1 MTGRTPAGQRTVRR
15 HNLSLIT
22 AALAAAP
29 GSRAELAQRTGLTKA
44 TVSSLVDHLI
54 ARAVLVEGQPA
65 TAGVGRPARP
75 VRLNPDGPVAL
86 GVEINVDYIAAC
98 VLDLT
103 GELRCYRHSEVDNR
117 TRSAAEVIG
126 QAVAL
131 AGEALTELGQP
142 PLGGALALP
151 GVVGA
156 DGTLLRAPNLPVLTG
171 AQPGRQLAA
180 ALGMP
185 QLLVDNEANL
195 GALASLRAEPGVG
208 PDFVYVSGEI
218 GVGAGLVV
226 AGELFRGTNGFA
238 GELGH
243 VVVTQDGPD
252 CGCGGRGCVEQYAG
266 QEVLLRTAGQPDL
279 ERLEVAVASRDPAAL
294 VAVAQAGSALGVG
307 LASLLN
313 VVDLP
318 NVVLGGMYARL
329 FDEITPALTVQLN
342 RRVLASR
349 GAGRLS
355 RSPLGI
361 DAAVRGAA
369 GAVLDQA
376 LRDPAG
382 IPDRDENDRG
392 EKPWDENDRGENDRD
407 ENERDENDRAELG
420 AAGAFSGSVGSSGS
434 SSPWRTPR
442 TG

>member
-1 MTGRTPAGQRTVRR
+1 MTAPRHPAGQQTVRR

-22 AALAAAP
+22 TALAGAP
-29 GSRAELAQRTGLTKA
+29 RSRAELAQRTGLTKA

-54 ARAVLVEGQPA
+54 ARTVLIEGRPA

-86 GVEINVDYIAAC
+86 GVEINVDYVAAC

-103 GELRCYRHSEVDNR
+103 GELRCYRHRVIDNR
-117 TRSAAEVIG
+117 AATAAEVIG
-126 QAVAL
+126 QAGGL
-131 AGEALTELGQP
+131 AGEVLGELGQP

-156 DGTLLRAPNLPVLTG
+156 DGTLLRAPNLPGLTG
-171 AQPGRQLAA
+171 ARPGRLLAD
-180 ALGMP
+180 ALP
-185 QLLVDNEANL
+185 QVGPLLVDNEANL
-195 GALASLRAEPGVG
+195 GALASLRAEPAVG

-226 AGELFRGTNGFA
+226 GGELFRGTHGFA

-243 VVVTQDGPD
+243 VVVSQDGPD

-266 QEVLLRTAGQPDL
+266 QEVLLLTAGQPDL
-279 ERLEVAVASRDPAAL
+279 ERLELAVAARDPAAL

-318 NVVLGGMYARL
+318 KVVLGGVYARL

-342 RRVLASR
+342 RRVLAPR
-349 GAGRLS
+349 RAGRLS

-369 GAVLDQA
+369 GAVLDRA

-382 IPDRDENDRG
+382 IPDPDE
-392 EKPWDENDRGENDRD
+392 
-407 ENERDENDRAELG
+407 LLTG
-420 AAGAFSGSVGSSGS
+420 ARV
-434 SSPWRTPR
+434 P
-442 TG
+442 

>member
-1 MTGRTPAGQRTVRR
+1 MTANPMTAPRSPAGQQTVRR

-22 AALAAAP
+22 TALAAAP
-29 GSRAELAQRTGLTKA
+29 SSRAELAQRTGLTKA

-65 TAGVGRPARP
+65 TAGIGRPARP

-86 GVEINVDYIAAC
+86 GVEINVDYVAAC

-103 GELRCYRHSEVDNR
+103 GELRCYRHSAVDNR
-117 TRSAAEVIG
+117 AASAAEVIE
-126 QAVAL
+126 QAAAVAGEML
-131 AGEALTELGQP
+131 AEFGRPL
-142 PLGGALALP
+142 LGGGLALP
-151 GVVGA
+151 GVVGVG
-156 DGTLLRAPNLPVLTG
+156 GTLLRAPNLPHLMG
-171 AQPGRQLAA
+171 ARPGRQLAA
-180 ALGMP
+180 ALDVPGLRP
-185 QLLVDNEANL
+185 LSELLVDNEANL
-195 GALASLRAEPGVG
+195 GALASLRAEPAVG

-226 AGELFRGTNGFA
+226 AGALFRGAHGFA

-243 VVVTQDGPD
+243 VVVDQDGPD

-279 ERLEVAVASRDPAAL
+279 ERLEAAVQARDPAAL
-294 VAVAQAGSALGVG
+294 VALAQAGSALGVG

-329 FDEITPALTVQLN
+329 FEAITPALTVQLN
-342 RRVLASR
+342 RRVLAPR

-369 GAVLDQA
+369 GAVLDRA

-382 IPDRDENDRG
+382 IE
-392 EKPWDENDRGENDRD
+392 
-407 ENERDENDRAELG
+407 DRAEL
-420 AAGAFSGSVGSSGS
+420 SGWGGS
-434 SSPWRTPR
+434 
-442 TG
+442 